1 MEHAANAKPSQII
14 KQFIDS
20 HLSLSRYTQTQSE
33 CEHAMRMF
41 SLRKGETL
49 ELKGIVGDDYIF
61 VANGKIAI
69 TDDKG
74 VTAYISSH
82 RQHPSP
88 YLIPENDAHIT
99 VKSVTDSQFFHIDSE
114 KLDYYLAIDELS
126 MVMSVAEEPIKRRM
140 DVIMSSLPLSQL
152 GIGNIRDA
160 IACMREVNV
169 PPGQYV
175 INECDSGNSYYII
188 AEGEA
193 EIWQTTDEDEDEP
206 ELIATLGPGDGF
218 GEEGVINERY
228 GNSVLMKTDGHLLVL
243 EKNDFERLLSRKML
257 NKENPDVIKAY
268 IDNGYQMLDVRYE
281 FEQEMYGKINPSVHI
296 PLHQLR
302 NRYSELDPDGKYVI
316 YCKSGNR
323 SQVAAMYL
331 EQRGIKSVSLNGGI
345 SSWPFPL

>member
-1 MEHAANAKPSQII
+1 
-14 KQFIDS
+14 
-20 HLSLSRYTQTQSE
+20 
-33 CEHAMRMF
+33 MRMF

-169 PPGQYV
+169 QADQYV
-175 INECDSGNSYYII
+175 INEGESGNSYYII

-193 EIWQTTDEDEDEP
+193 EIWQTTDEDEQ
-206 ELIATLGPGDGF
+206 ELIATLMPGDGF
-218 GEEGVINERY
+218 GEEGVINASY
-228 GNSVLMKTDGHLLVL
+228 GNSVKMTSDGHLLVL
-243 EKNDFERLLSRKML
+243 DKDDFERLLSKKLL
-257 NKENPDVIKAY
+257 NNENSDVVKAY
-268 IDNGYQMLDVRYE
+268 LDNGYQLLDVRCQ
-281 FEQEMYGKINPSVHI
+281 FEIETFGQIKPSIHI

-302 NRYSELDPDGKYVI
+302 SRYNELDPDGKYVI

-323 SQVAAMYL
+323 SQVAAMFL
-331 EQRGIKSVSLNGGI
+331 EQRGIKSVSLIGGI